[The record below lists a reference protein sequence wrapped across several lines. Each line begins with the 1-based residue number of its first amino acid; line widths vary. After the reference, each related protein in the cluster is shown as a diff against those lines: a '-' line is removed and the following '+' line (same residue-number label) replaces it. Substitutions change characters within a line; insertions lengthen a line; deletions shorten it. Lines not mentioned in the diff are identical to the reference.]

1 MTSPETGRPLAET
14 DLDRLGRFL
23 VERVLPNEGMS
34 LEILD
39 GFLSAIV
46 VSPLPV
52 SAREY
57 LPQVWGERAPEW
69 TSPADQDE
77 AAALVED
84 LRLHILWRVQHDPEE
99 LGDAAWPFVILPP
112 DVEDGEDEDPE
123 WADFPTGA
131 GWAAGF
137 LHGMSLRDAAWS
149 QRMEEDEDVADDVA
163 MLFAL
168 SRVGGDDDDETDEA
182 GDDAQHAISVDESTD
197 EDDDD
202 AAHALD
208 AEQRLDLVAVLPDML
223 HDLHCLRIH
232 ELRPAPA
239 RRAAE
244 PGRNDACP
252 CGSGRKYK
260 KCCGAAV

>member
-14 DLDRLGRFL
+14 DLDRLERFL

-52 SAREY
+52 SAQEY
-57 LPQVWGERAPEW
+57 LPLVWGERAPEW
-69 TSPADQDE
+69 TSQADQDE
-77 AAALVED
+77 AAALVEG
-84 LRLHILWRVQHDPEE
+84 LRLHILWRVQREPEE
-99 LGDAAWPFVILPP
+99 VGDAALPFVILPP

-123 WADFPTGA
+123 WADFPAGA
-131 GWAAGF
+131 GWAVGF
-137 LHGMSLRDAAWS
+137 LHGMSLREAAWT
-149 QRMEEDEDVADDVA
+149 QRMDDDEDIADDVA

-168 SRVGGDDDDETDEA
+168 SRA
-182 GDDAQHAISVDESTD
+182 GDD
-197 EDDDD
+197 EDDARDAQSEQDD
-202 AAHALD
+202 DGDGDHALD
-208 AEQRLDLVAVLPDML
+208 AGQRLDAIEVLPDML

-239 RRAAE
+239 RREAE
-244 PGRNDACP
+244 PGRNDECP

-260 KCCGAAV
+260 KCCGAAS

>member
-14 DLDRLGRFL
+14 DLDRLERFL

-52 SAREY
+52 SAQEY
-57 LPQVWGERAPEW
+57 LPLVWGERVPEW
-69 TSPADQDE
+69 TSQADQDE
-77 AAALVED
+77 AAALVEG
-84 LRLHILWRVQHDPEE
+84 LRLHILWRVQREPEE
-99 LGDAAWPFVILPP
+99 VGDAALPFVILPP

-123 WADFPTGA
+123 WADFPAGA
-131 GWAAGF
+131 GWAVGF
-137 LHGMSLRDAAWS
+137 LHGMSLREAAWS
-149 QRMEEDEDVADDVA
+149 QRMDDDEDIADDVA

-168 SRVGGDDDDETDEA
+168 SRA
-182 GDDAQHAISVDESTD
+182 GDD
-197 EDDDD
+197 EDDARDAQSAQDD
-202 AAHALD
+202 DGDYALD
-208 AEQRLDLVAVLPDML
+208 AEQRLDAIDVLPEML

-239 RRAAE
+239 RREAE
-244 PGRNDACP
+244 PGRNDECP

-260 KCCGAAV
+260 KCCGAAN